1 MIYVIGIGPGCRDLM
16 TQEAISA
23 MEDAEVIV
31 GYKTYIKLVEDF
43 IKDKEVVQNGMRK
56 EVDRC
61 QDAIDIAK
69 TGKKVAVISS
79 GDAGIY
85 GMAGLILEL
94 ITKQELD
101 IPVKVVPGV
110 TASIGAAAVLGA
122 STFGGVSV
130 MAAESTEA
138 MAVPADQA
146 GMVVD
151 DDAVAAEGDA
161 IPSDFIQGTF
171 KPSETTVQAQDS
183 YEYPFLGLN
192 MKLPEELLKQIKA
205 QTIAMISNEGWND
218 TADAIKY
225 AYISWSEMTEEQKEA
240 EVDKLGTAYDDW
252 CNSLAKIGVIGIY
265 DEDSEKE
272 LDEITGCTEHK
283 EIGSSSDGK
292 YKYYL
297 STNKD
302 ADESLKKEVEK
313 IDVTLTEMTP
323 FQQLSAF
330 DQPQETSNAGD
341 STNVGKFETKG
352 VDGKDYTEKVF
363 SDYDLTLVNIFTTW
377 CSPCVNEIPELEK
390 LYEEMKEKGVGV
402 VGVVLDTVG
411 DDGKQDDAT
420 VKKAGV
426 LQEKT
431 KASYP
436 FLIPD
441 STMMNGRLNGISA
454 FPETFFVDKEGNI
467 VGETYSGSHSLDEWK
482 EIVEK
487 ELENVSK

>member
-1 MIYVIGIGPGCRDLM
+1 MKFRMKKITALM
-16 TQEAISA
+16 
-23 MEDAEVIV
+23 
-31 GYKTYIKLVEDF
+31 
-43 IKDKEVVQNGMRK
+43 
-56 EVDRC
+56 
-61 QDAIDIAK
+61 
-69 TGKKVAVISS
+69 
-79 GDAGIY
+79 
-85 GMAGLILEL
+85 
-94 ITKQELD
+94 
-101 IPVKVVPGV
+101 
-110 TASIGAAAVLGA
+110 AAAVLGA

-151 DDAVAAEGDA
+151 GDAAAADGDA

-240 EVDKLGTAYDDW
+240 EVDKMGTAYDDW
-252 CNSLAKIGVIGIY
+252 YNSLAKVGAIGIY

-272 LDEITGCTEHK
+272 LDKITGCTEHK

-341 STNVGKFETKG
+341 STNVGKFETKC

-363 SDYDLTLVNIFTTW
+363 SDYDLTLVNVFTTW

-411 DDGKQDDAT
+411 DDAKQNEDT

-436 FLIPD
+436 FLVPD

>member
-1 MIYVIGIGPGCRDLM
+1 MKFTALM
-16 TQEAISA
+16 
-23 MEDAEVIV
+23 
-31 GYKTYIKLVEDF
+31 
-43 IKDKEVVQNGMRK
+43 
-56 EVDRC
+56 
-61 QDAIDIAK
+61 
-69 TGKKVAVISS
+69 
-79 GDAGIY
+79 
-85 GMAGLILEL
+85 
-94 ITKQELD
+94 
-101 IPVKVVPGV
+101 
-110 TASIGAAAVLGA
+110 AAAILGV
-122 STFGGVSV
+122 STLGSVSV

-138 MAVPADQA
+138 MAVSADQA

-151 DDAVAAEGDA
+151 GDAAAADGDA

-183 YEYPFLGLN
+183 YEYPFLGLT
-192 MKLPEELLKQIKA
+192 MKLPEELLKQIKE
-205 QTIAMISNEGWND
+205 QTIAMITNEGWND
-218 TADAIKY
+218 NADAIKY

-252 CNSLAKIGVIGIY
+252 CKSLAKIGVIGIY
-265 DEDSEKE
+265 DEDSEKK
-272 LDEITGCTEHK
+272 LDELTGCTEHK

-363 SDYDLTLVNIFTTW
+363 SDYDLTLVNVFTTW

-411 DDGKQDDAT
+411 DDAKQNEDT

-436 FLIPD
+436 FLVPD

>member
-1 MIYVIGIGPGCRDLM
+1 MKFRTQKITALM
-16 TQEAISA
+16 VAA
-23 MEDAEVIV
+23 IV
-31 GYKTYIKLVEDF
+31 GVST
-43 IKDKEVVQNGMRK
+43 
-56 EVDRC
+56 
-61 QDAIDIAK
+61 
-69 TGKKVAVISS
+69 
-79 GDAGIY
+79 
-85 GMAGLILEL
+85 
-94 ITKQELD
+94 
-101 IPVKVVPGV
+101 
-110 TASIGAAAVLGA
+110 LG
-122 STFGGVSV
+122 SVSV

-151 DDAVAAEGDA
+151 GDAAAADGDA
-161 IPSDFIQGTF
+161 ISSDFIQGTF

-192 MKLPEELLKQIKA
+192 MKLPEELLKQIKE
-205 QTIAMISNEGWND
+205 QTIAMISNEVWND
-218 TADAIKY
+218 NADAIKY

-240 EVDKLGTAYDDW
+240 EVDKMGTAYDDW
-252 CNSLAKIGVIGIY
+252 YNSLAKVGAIGIY

-272 LDEITGCTEHK
+272 LDKITGCTEHK

-363 SDYDLTLVNIFTTW
+363 SDYDLTLVNVFTTW

-390 LYEEMKEKGVGV
+390 LYEEMKEKSVGV

-411 DDGKQDDAT
+411 DDAKQNEDT

-436 FLIPD
+436 FLVPD
-441 STMMNGRLNGISA
+441 STMMNGRLNGVSA

-467 VGETYSGSHSLDEWK
+467 VGETYSGSHTLDEWK

-487 ELENVSK
+487 ELKNISK

>member
-1 MIYVIGIGPGCRDLM
+1 MKFRTQKITALM
-16 TQEAISA
+16 VAA
-23 MEDAEVIV
+23 IV
-31 GYKTYIKLVEDF
+31 GVST
-43 IKDKEVVQNGMRK
+43 
-56 EVDRC
+56 
-61 QDAIDIAK
+61 
-69 TGKKVAVISS
+69 
-79 GDAGIY
+79 
-85 GMAGLILEL
+85 
-94 ITKQELD
+94 
-101 IPVKVVPGV
+101 
-110 TASIGAAAVLGA
+110 LG
-122 STFGGVSV
+122 SVSV

-151 DDAVAAEGDA
+151 GDAAAADGDA
-161 IPSDFIQGTF
+161 ISSDFIQGTF

-205 QTIAMISNEGWND
+205 QTIAMITNEIWND
-218 TADAIKY
+218 NADAIKY

-240 EVDKLGTAYDDW
+240 EVDKMGTAYDDW
-252 CNSLAKIGVIGIY
+252 YNSLAKVGAIGIY

-272 LDEITGCTEHK
+272 LDKITGCTEHK

-363 SDYDLTLVNIFTTW
+363 SDYDLTLVNVFTTW

-411 DDGKQDDAT
+411 DDAKQNEDT

-426 LQEKT
+426 LKEKT

-436 FLIPD
+436 FLVPD

-467 VGETYSGSHSLDEWK
+467 VGETYSGSHTLDEWK

-487 ELENVSK
+487 ELKNISK

>member
-1 MIYVIGIGPGCRDLM
+1 MKFRTQKITALM
-16 TQEAISA
+16 
-23 MEDAEVIV
+23 
-31 GYKTYIKLVEDF
+31 
-43 IKDKEVVQNGMRK
+43 
-56 EVDRC
+56 
-61 QDAIDIAK
+61 
-69 TGKKVAVISS
+69 AV
-79 GDAGIY
+79 
-85 GMAGLILEL
+85 
-94 ITKQELD
+94 
-101 IPVKVVPGV
+101 
-110 TASIGAAAVLGA
+110 AVLGVT
-122 STFGGVSV
+122 SFGGVQV

-138 MAVPADQA
+138 MAVPADEA

-151 DDAVAAEGDA
+151 GDA
-161 IPSDFIQGTF
+161 TAADGEANSSDLVAGTF
-171 KPSETTVQAQDS
+171 KPSETTVPAQDS
-183 YEYPFLGLN
+183 YEYPFLGLT

-205 QTIAMISNEGWND
+205 QTIAMISNEGWNENGD
-218 TADAIKY
+218 VIKY
-225 AYISWSEMTEEQKEA
+225 AYLSWSEMTEEQKEE
-240 EVDKLGTAYDDW
+240 EVDKLGTAYEDW
-252 CNSLAKIGVIGIY
+252 CNSLGKIGVIGVY
-265 DEDSEKE
+265 DKDSQKK

-302 ADESLKKEVEK
+302 AEESLKKEVEE

-323 FQQLSAF
+323 PQQLSAF
-330 DQPQETSNAGD
+330 DQPQDTSSNAEN
-341 STNVGKFETKG
+341 STTVGKFETKG
-352 VDGKDYTEKVF
+352 IDGKDYTEKVF

-411 DDGKQDDAT
+411 DDGRQDEET

-467 VGETYSGSHSLDEWK
+467 VGETYTGSHTLDEWK

-487 ELENVSK
+487 ELKNVSK

>member
-1 MIYVIGIGPGCRDLM
+1 MKFRTQKITALM
-16 TQEAISA
+16 AA
-23 MEDAEVIV
+23 AIV
-31 GYKTYIKLVEDF
+31 GVST
-43 IKDKEVVQNGMRK
+43 
-56 EVDRC
+56 
-61 QDAIDIAK
+61 
-69 TGKKVAVISS
+69 
-79 GDAGIY
+79 
-85 GMAGLILEL
+85 
-94 ITKQELD
+94 
-101 IPVKVVPGV
+101 
-110 TASIGAAAVLGA
+110 LG
-122 STFGGVSV
+122 SVSV

-151 DDAVAAEGDA
+151 GDAAAADGDA

-205 QTIAMISNEGWND
+205 QTIAMITNEGWND
-218 TADAIKY
+218 NADDLKY
-225 AYISWSEMTEEQKEA
+225 AYISWSEMTEEQKNA

-252 CNSLAKIGVIGIY
+252 CKSLAKIGVIGIY

-272 LDEITGCTEHK
+272 LDELTGCTEHK

-302 ADESLKKEVEK
+302 ADESLKKEVEE

-330 DQPQETSNAGD
+330 DQPQDTSNTGD
-341 STNVGKFETKG
+341 STTVGKFETKG
-352 VDGKDYTEKVF
+352 IDGKDYTEKVF

-420 VKKAGV
+420 VKKASV

-467 VGETYSGSHSLDEWK
+467 VGETYSGSHTLDEWK

-487 ELENVSK
+487 ELENV